1 MLQSASTSALLNVN
15 LYATRPFKTD
25 QIKATAIAVNTGF
38 IPTLRSTAYSRS
50 SQRQVGNGDIGFVR
64 EGQEVA
70 VKLDAFPFA
79 RYGLLKGHVR
89 KLGRD
94 AVQTGQVAG
103 TGPTTSAQQ
112 SAAGVAA
119 PAGAAELRYPAKIT
133 LDQDWIG
140 AAGKHKPVQAG
151 MRVSAEIKTG
161 DRKALD

>member
-1 MLQSASTSALLNVN
+1 MAVTS
-15 LYATRPFKTD
+15 RPW
-25 QIKATAIAVNTGF
+25 IEAETAAFDAKRDEAVE
-38 IPTLRSTAYSRS
+38 A
-50 SQRQVGNGDIGFVR
+50 QVGYGDIGFVR

-70 VKLDAFPFA
+70 VKLDAFPFT

-94 AVQTGQVAG
+94 AVQTGQVAA

-119 PAGAAELRYPAKIT
+119 SAGTPELSYPAKIT

-140 AAGKHKPVQAG
+140 VAGKHEPMQAG

-161 DRKALD
+161 DRKALNYLLSPVMQAMRGAGRER